1 MDVENENMNTPAEI
15 VANTS
20 YRVFECV
27 SATIC
32 TADIEHE
39 DKEGCQP
46 QTLKDY
52 KTVAII
58 NICLIILI
66 GGLGNLFTIISICVC
81 RIRFDLNLLKFYYIL
96 TIMNLGTSSNTVTF
110 GTVPQC

>member
-1 MDVENENMNTPAEI
+1 MEAEKENMNTPAVI

-81 RIRFDLNLLKFYYIL
+81 RIRFEMNLLKFYIL
-96 TIMNLGTSSNTVTF
+96 TILNLGTSSNTVTF

>member
-1 MDVENENMNTPAEI
+1 MEKTNMSPHAVTI
-15 VANTS
+15 ANTS
-20 YRVFECV
+20 YLIFECV
-27 SATIC
+27 SATSC
-32 TADIEHE
+32 TSDIQHE

-58 NICLIILI
+58 NICLIIAI

-81 RIRFDLNLLKFYYIL
+81 RLRLDIKYPFTSKPINKS
-96 TIMNLGTSSNTVTF
+96 LGTSSSTATF
-110 GTVPQC
+110 GTAPQC